1 MSVGNKVTM
10 YTKSDCVLCEHAKK
24 NAHIQGIHIDQIVY
38 ARSLYEV
45 IKTLDNTNDTI
56 SSFPVFYVEPIDH
69 SSPGHVYSYD
79 DFFERYGEPL
89 LIPNP
94 NRHVLFPIQYADM
107 WDMYEKAVAS
117 FWTVAEIDFS
127 KDEADFTSMTENE
140 QTFIKR
146 ILAFFAGADGIVNEN
161 IDTNFSE
168 EVQIP
173 EARAFYSYQQF
184 NETIHSHNYSL
195 MIDRYVPS
203 KQERTMLLQG
213 IHTIPS
219 VGKKAEWAMKWMKKT
234 ECPSFAKRLIAFA
247 CVEGIMFSGSF
258 CAIFWLKKRGLMP
271 GLSFSNELIS
281 RDEGM
286 HQDFAV
292 LLFKY
297 LKNRPTQAEVTAIVE
312 EAVAFEKEFIVDS
325 IPCRMVGMN
334 DQLMSTYIEFVADR
348 LLLQLGYDPIWG
360 SKNPFD
366 FMETISLGGKTN
378 FFERRVG
385 EYAKAGVLT
394 SKIDDSSNYFGT
406 DEDF

>member
-1 MSVGNKVTM
+1 MSDFTVTM
-10 YTKSDCVLCEHAKK
+10 YTKNECALCDKAKSIAK
-24 NAHIQGIHIDQIVY
+24 THGIQIHNIVN
-38 ARSLYEV
+38 ARSLYDV
-45 IKTLDNTNDTI
+45 VKMFDDNDNIT
-56 SSFPVFYVEPIDH
+56 SFPVFYVE
-69 SSPGHVYSYD
+69 SNGHGQVFNSD
-79 DFFERYGEPL
+79 EFFERYGEPI

-94 NRHVLFPIQYADM
+94 NRHVLFPIKYADM

-117 FWTVAEIDFS
+117 FWTVSEIDFS
-127 KDEADFTSMTENE
+127 KDESDFESMTDNE
-140 QTFIKR
+140 RSFIKR

-161 IDTNFSE
+161 IDCNFSE

-195 MIDRYVPS
+195 MIDRYVQS
-203 KQERTMLLQG
+203 AEERSMLLQG
-213 IHTIPS
+213 IHTIPC
-219 VGKKAEWAMKWMKKT
+219 VGKKAEWAMKWMNTKN
-234 ECPSFAKRLIAFA
+234 CPSFAKRLVAFA

-292 LLFKY
+292 MLFKY
-297 LKNRPTQAEVTAIVE
+297 LKNRPSQSEINSIVE
-312 EAVAFEKEFIVDS
+312 EAVSFEKDFITNS

-334 DQLMSTYIEFVADR
+334 DKLMCTYIEFVADR
-348 LLLQLGYDPIWG
+348 LLLQLGYDPIWN

-394 SKIDDSSNYFGT
+394 SRLDDSSNYFGT

>member
-1 MSVGNKVTM
+1 MSIITM
-10 YTKSDCVLCEHAKK
+10 YTKNECVLCDKAKK
-24 NAHIQGIHIDQIVY
+24 NAEIHGIKIDKIVK
-38 ARSLYEV
+38 ANSLYDV
-45 IKTLDNTNDTI
+45 VKMFDDNENIT
-56 SSFPVFYVEPIDH
+56 SFPVF
-69 SSPGHVYSYD
+69 HVNDKLLNYEE
-79 DFFERYGEPL
+79 FFERFGERLL
-89 LIPNP
+89 LINP
-94 NRHVLFPIQYADM
+94 NRHVLFPIRYPDM

-117 FWTVAEIDFS
+117 FWTVSEIDFS
-127 KDEADFTSMTENE
+127 KDEADFESMTENE
-140 QTFIKR
+140 RSFIKR

-161 IDTNFSE
+161 IDCNFSE

-195 MIDRYVPS
+195 MIDRYVQSPGE
-203 KQERTMLLQG
+203 KTILLQG
-213 IHTIPS
+213 IHTIPC
-219 VGKKAEWAMKWMKKT
+219 VGKKADWALKWMNTKQ
-234 ECPSFAKRLIAFA
+234 CPSFAKRLVAFA

-297 LKNRPTQAEVTAIVE
+297 LKNRPHQSEINEIVE
-312 EAVAFEKEFIVDS
+312 EAVAYEKEFITDS

-334 DQLMSTYIEFVADR
+334 HELMCTYIEFVADR
-348 LLLQLGYDPIWG
+348 LLFQLGYDPIWNA
-360 SKNPFD
+360 KNPFD
-366 FMETISLGGKTN
+366 FMEAISLGGKTN

-385 EYAKAGVLT
+385 EYAKAGVM
-394 SKIDDSSNYFGT
+394 SNKNNKMDDSSNYFGT

>member
-1 MSVGNKVTM
+1 MSEFTVTM
-10 YTKSDCVLCEHAKK
+10 YTKNECALCDKAKRD
-24 NAHIQGIHIDQIVY
+24 AETQGVRIHKIVK
-38 ARSLYEV
+38 AMSLYDV
-45 IKTLDNTNDTI
+45 VKMFDNSDSVT
-56 SSFPVFYVEPIDH
+56 SFPVFYVESD
-69 SSPGHVYSYD
+69 GHGRVFNHD
-79 DFFERYGEPL
+79 DFFERYGEPIL
-89 LIPNP
+89 LPNP
-94 NRHVLFPIQYADM
+94 NRHVLFPIKYANM
-107 WDMYEKAVAS
+107 WDMYERAVAS
-117 FWTVAEIDFS
+117 FWTVSEIDFS
-127 KDEADFTSMTENE
+127 KDEADFESMTENE
-140 QTFIKR
+140 RSFIKR

-161 IDTNFSE
+161 IDCNFSE

-195 MIDRYVPS
+195 MIDRYVQS
-203 KQERTMLLQG
+203 AHERNMLLQG
-213 IHTIPS
+213 IHTIPC
-219 VGKKAEWAMKWMKKT
+219 VGKKAEWAMKWMNTKN
-234 ECPSFAKRLIAFA
+234 CPSFAKRLVAFS

-292 LLFKY
+292 MLFKY
-297 LKNRPTQAEVTAIVE
+297 LKNRPSQSDINEIVE
-312 EAVAFEKEFIVDS
+312 EAVSFEKEFITNS

-334 DQLMSTYIEFVADR
+334 DKLMSTYIEFVADR
-348 LLLQLGYDPIWG
+348 LLLQLGHDPIWH

-394 SKIDDSSNYFGT
+394 SRLDDSSNYFGT
-406 DEDF
+406 DEEF